1 MRSVLAC
8 SLVFAVACGSKEPPA
23 ASPTE
28 TASASA
34 SAASPSVAPAPADS
48 VSPLAKK
55 PLEVVNGCADVV
67 TVVFGEDPKS
77 QTASK
82 RQIAP
87 SATIP
92 DAPRNNDGTQTV
104 LLLDQGG
111 APIVKASVT
120 KHMKRVEI
128 GRSCRT
134 IDAR

>member
-1 MRSVLAC
+1 M
-8 SLVFAVACGSKEPPA
+8 
-23 ASPTE
+23 
-28 TASASA
+28 
-34 SAASPSVAPAPADS
+34 DS

-55 PLEVVNGCADVV
+55 PLEVFNGCADVV

-77 QTASK
+77 PTASK
-82 RQIAP
+82 RQIAQ
-87 SATIP
+87 SATIQ

-104 LLLDQGG
+104 FLLDQGG